1 MSGCIRYMAWFLLYC
16 GLHYIEG
23 YPPMGGLPVA
33 QLWKLPLLAYLLL
46 LTIRSRKRK
55 FAFEKSIYGFS
66 IISTLNVE
74 SLSNP
79 LYSLAHA
86 MKQLPLVLFFRFWI
100 HKFDGR
106 VARLE
111 RIMYSLA
118 QFVLLSS
125 LVVLI
130 GLVSPIGGFISAD
143 SFGVDSAIYYSGILG
158 SPHAAS
164 SYFVAAILILL
175 DGFVRKRFGRRL
187 ERWFNFG
194 LILIGLVSVFQAYVR
209 TGWLMLLLGVVVMLL
224 PKRVTLH
231 RVIKFGALSL
241 VLIGGLVYFYETN
254 EQFKARIL
262 GRNVYTEASSESI
275 DVAGSGRTSF
285 WLNGIEGWSE
295 GSMYELFFGQGYTKV
310 VERNL
315 EKTGLRV
322 FSHNQFVDSL
332 AEHGLF
338 GLFFLVGFFVCLY
351 VFIRRHRHSEYYR
364 LNMALFFSAVIFAFF
379 QNEMYFDYMV
389 MFSLSLALLVLS
401 DSQPLKNN
409 QYAG

>member
-1 MSGCIRYMAWFLLYC
+1 M
-16 GLHYIEG
+16 
-23 YPPMGGLPVA
+23 
-33 QLWKLPLLAYLLL
+33 
-46 LTIRSRKRK
+46 
-55 FAFEKSIYGFS
+55 
-66 IISTLNVE
+66 
-74 SLSNP
+74 
-79 LYSLAHA
+79 
-86 MKQLPLVLFFRFWI
+86 
-100 HKFDGR
+100 
-106 VARLE
+106 
-111 RIMYSLA
+111 
-118 QFVLLSS
+118 
-125 LVVLI
+125 
-130 GLVSPIGGFISAD
+130 
-143 SFGVDSAIYYSGILG
+143 
-158 SPHAAS
+158 
-164 SYFVAAILILL
+164 AAILILL

-194 LILIGLVSVFQAYVR
+194 LILVGLVSVFQAYVR

-332 AEHGLF
+332 AEHGVF

>member
-1 MSGCIRYMAWFLLYC
+1 MGIYIRYIAWFLLYF

-23 YPPMGGLPVA
+23 YPPVGSLPVA

-46 LTIRSRKRK
+46 FTICSRRRK

-66 IISTLNVE
+66 IFSMLNVE

-79 LYSLAHA
+79 IYSLAHA

-100 HKFDGR
+100 HKFDSQF
-106 VARLE
+106 ARLE
-111 RIMYSLA
+111 RVLYSLA

-125 LVVLI
+125 LVVLV
-130 GLVSPIGGFISAD
+130 GVVSPIEGFIPAD
-143 SFGVDSAIYYSGILG
+143 SFGVESAIYYSGILG

-175 DGFVRKRFGRRL
+175 NGFIQKKFRGWL
-187 ERWFNFG
+187 EKLFNLG
-194 LILIGLVSVFQAYVR
+194 LVLVGLVSVFQAYVR
-209 TGWLMLLLGVVVMLL
+209 TGWLMLLLGVVVLVL
-224 PKRVTLH
+224 PKRITLP
-231 RVIKFGALSL
+231 RVMKFGALFL
-241 VLIGGLVYFYETN
+241 VLFGGLVYFYNTN
-254 EQFKARIL
+254 EQFKARII
-262 GRNVYTEASSESI
+262 GRNVYTEASSDNI
-275 DVAGSGRTSF
+275 DIGGSGRTSF
-285 WLNGIEGWSE
+285 WMNGIEGWSE
-295 GSMYELFFGQGYTKV
+295 GSMFELFLGQGYTKV

-338 GLFFLVGFFVCLY
+338 GLFFLVGFFVGLY
-351 VFIRRHRHSEYYR
+351 VFIRRQWHSGYYR

-389 MFSLSLALLVLS
+389 MFSLSLALLVFQS
-401 DSQPLKNN
+401 HNP
-409 QYAG
+409 

>member
-1 MSGCIRYMAWFLLYC
+1 MRGYVRYIAWFVLYC

-46 LTIRSRKRK
+46 FTIRSRRRK
-55 FAFEKSIYGFS
+55 FAFEKSIYGFA
-66 IISTLNVE
+66 IVSTLNVE

-79 LYSLAHA
+79 IYSLAHA

-106 VARLE
+106 FTRLE
-111 RIMYSLA
+111 RVLYSLA

-125 LVVLI
+125 LVVLV
-130 GLVSPIGGFISAD
+130 GLVSPIEGFISAD
-143 SFGVDSAIYYSGILG
+143 SFGVESAIYYSGILG

-175 DGFVRKRFGRRL
+175 NGFIQRKFDGRL
-187 ERWFNFG
+187 EKLFNLG
-194 LILIGLVSVFQAYVR
+194 LILVGLVSVFQAYVR
-209 TGWLMLLLGVVVMLL
+209 TGWLMLLLGGVLLVL
-224 PKRVTLH
+224 PKRMTLS

-241 VLIGGLVYFYETN
+241 VLLGGLMYFYNTN
-254 EQFKARIL
+254 EQFKARII
-262 GRNVYTEASSESI
+262 GRNVYTEASSDNI
-275 DVAGSGRTSF
+275 DVGGSGRTSF
-285 WLNGIEGWSE
+285 WANGIEGWSE

-310 VERNL
+310 VEHNL

-351 VFIRRHRHSEYYR
+351 VFIRRHRHSDYYR

-389 MFSLSLALLVLS
+389 MFSLSLALLVIS
-401 DSQPLKNN
+401 DSQPLKYDE
-409 QYAG
+409 YAG